1 MTIDYTIRNSNNRIY
16 RIFKA
21 MKTRC
26 YNKNSSWYKYY
37 GAKGVTICDEWLSDS
52 MKFIL
57 WALDN
62 GYEENLTIDRIN
74 VDGQYSP
81 NNCRWIPRSE
91 QSNNRT
97 LKHLITYNGRT
108 QSIADWAKE
117 TGLPWKVIYCRIA
130 RYKWSIEKAL
140 TIPITKGGKHEG
152 GNPKR

>member
-81 NNCRWIPRSE
+81 N
-91 QSNNRT
+91 
-97 LKHLITYNGRT
+97 
-108 QSIADWAKE
+108 
-117 TGLPWKVIYCRIA
+117 
-130 RYKWSIEKAL
+130 KWSIEKAL